1 MPPGTASTQRAK
13 AEAAHRKVMAHREA
27 DSKVRASYFRFA
39 SNCDVAAF
47 MHSLG
52 YEMTSSK
59 DACTATLF
67 HTAVQVSPFKR
78 PDW

>member
-1 MPPGTASTQRAK
+1 MPPGTASSQRAK

-27 DSKVRASYFRFA
+27 DSKVHASYFRFA

-52 YEMTSSK
+52 YEMTASK
-59 DACTATLF
+59 DASTATLF
-67 HTAVQVSPFKR
+67 HTAVQVSPLKS
-78 PDW
+78 PNS